1 MAMSELTIAC
11 LLVRLKADT
20 TTFVGADLKV
30 GPYVSPADSKDTSAG
45 RPTYCS
51 ARLVIAARELV
62 R

>member
-1 MAMSELTIAC
+1 M

-20 TTFVGADLKV
+20 TISVETDLKV
-30 GPYVSPADSKDTSAG
+30 GPYVSPAESNDTSAG
-45 RPTYCS
+45 NPTYCS